1 MPDLVDSAIWEDYKE
16 LIGIDAADT
25 FFQDEIIWKK
35 ANPFLDKHGE
45 DEIGETFVDVI
56 LKCLVDYNDFRTWPI
71 TRNTETGEIDKQTAV
86 VIFSLKTL
94 KDLGFLNANGNFD
107 YDSDEDRFELDGIL
121 YKSMGDTNTA
131 QAQNE
136 PLLFQLV
143 VERELTLTS
152 EDNN

>member
-1 MPDLVDSAIWEDYKE
+1 MADLVDSPIWQEYQD

-35 ANPFLDKHGE
+35 AVPFLDEHGE
-45 DEIGETFVDVI
+45 DEIGEDFDDIT

-71 TRNTETGEIDKQTAV
+71 TRNTGTGEIDKQTAV
-86 VIFSLKTL
+86 VLFTL
-94 KDLGFLNANGNFD
+94 KSLEDLNLLNSNGNFD
-107 YDSDEDRFELDGIL
+107 YDADEDRFELDGIL
-121 YKSMGDTNTA
+121 YKSAGDTNTA
-131 QAQNE
+131 QAQDG

-143 VERELTLTS
+143 LEREITSTS